1 MTGVPIRRENVNTGT
16 YRRKTMWGHSKKVA
30 TCKPRR
36 SASEETNPANTL
48 ISDFQPPELGEQ
60 KCQLFKQPGL

>member
-1 MTGVPIRRENVNTGT
+1 
-16 YRRKTMWGHSKKVA
+16 MWGHSKKVA